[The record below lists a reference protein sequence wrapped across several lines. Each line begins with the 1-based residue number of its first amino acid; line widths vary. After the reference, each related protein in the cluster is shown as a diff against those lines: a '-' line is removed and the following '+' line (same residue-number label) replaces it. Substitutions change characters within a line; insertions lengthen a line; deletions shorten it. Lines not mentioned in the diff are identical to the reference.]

1 MPHTDPLLA
10 ALDALDLA
18 VVEWLPDGT
27 FQPFAPPPPWFKG
40 TTQWSA
46 LPFLE
51 HVVPAARRFWHDR
64 TGGALTFGP
73 FTLEWGDE
81 ELLVRVRAL
90 RLDDRLVLAVDRI
103 AGEFDPRPMLRTARE
118 YALEHEQL
126 QQKAREV
133 HAPVAALASAID
145 DLRQADLLPAQAAI
159 VDRLA
164 EVAARLQETAAA
176 LPAPFKRRR

>member
-1 MPHTDPLLA
+1 MPHTDPLSA

-27 FQPFAPPPPWFKG
+27 FQPFAPPPPWFRG
-40 TTQWSA
+40 MTQWSA

-73 FTLEWGDE
+73 FTLQWGDE

-90 RLDDRLVLAVDRI
+90 RLDDRPVLAVDRI
-103 AGEFDPRPMLRTARE
+103 TGEFDPRPMLRTARE
-118 YALEHEQL
+118 HALAHEQL
-126 QQKAREV
+126 QQQARGI
-133 HAPVAALASAID
+133 HAPVAALTSAVD
-145 DLRQADLLPAQAAI
+145 ELRQAGVPAALAAT

-164 EVAARLQETAAA
+164 DAAA
-176 LPAPFKRRR
+176 QLRDIAHTLPAPFKRRR